1 MESKMS
7 VRRYRARRPASP
19 RVGSQTITVY
29 PKPAEFS
36 NATKL
41 LKVSLKPR
49 HYRSRKV
56 VSQEA
61 TTRPLI
67 STLKCEDDRPTP
79 RSSSCA
85 ATVQVNTTSKAKVA
99 ERVHHQE
106 HSVRGKDTHL
116 EGTKDQPRICRCKQA
131 KMYHQYT

>member
-1 MESKMS
+1 MS

-67 STLKCEDDRPTP
+67 PTP